1 MKRTPAQRKYKSSS
15 KTTINRSVRKNF
27 FRIGVV
33 LVVFFVSLILLFSYS
48 FYKYLNQKF
57 ASALSYTSYS
67 ISDDQIPTVSYIVA
81 EDLNSDPIVIKKVN
95 FIIFNKEN
103 KKVSIYD
110 ISVDSDFSL
119 PGKFGNEVLSKAF
132 ALGGLNSEN
141 RFVSGAEA
149 VNRSIFKLFGFK
161 VDKFLLTDIEHS
173 KFFDE
178 LWHDGGVL
186 NYKSLRDVSSL
197 GENLKTNLD
206 IREFYDL
213 MSFIRSLP
221 KDRVVDENNGPKN
234 FQNTDGFDS
243 YVKEFTYESPL
254 AKDQKN
260 IAVLNGTNF
269 SGLAS
274 FGSRVINNY
283 GGRVVASSS
292 SSRTYDK
299 SVIITDDL
307 SSDTTNFLSRVFKIT
322 NILSSEHAGHY
333 LENEVDRS
341 DVVVIFGFDTSGD
354 LY

>member
-1 MKRTPAQRKYKSSS
+1 MKRSPAQRKYKSGS
-15 KTTINRSVRKNF
+15 KTVINRSVRKSF
-27 FRIGVV
+27 FRIGLV
-33 LVVFFVSLILLFSYS
+33 LFVFVISLFLLFSYS

-103 KKVSIYD
+103 KKVSLYD

-119 PGKFGNEVLSKAF
+119 PGKFGNEVLSKVF

-161 VDKFLLTDIEHS
+161 VDKFLLTDLKHS
-173 KFFDE
+173 DFFDK

-186 NYKSLRDVSSL
+186 NYKNVKDVSNL

-213 MSFIRSLP
+213 MSFVNSLP
-221 KDRVVDENNGPKN
+221 KDRVVDEKNVPRN
-234 FQNTDGFDS
+234 FQDTAGFDS
-243 YVKEFTYESPL
+243 YIKEFTYESPL

-260 IAVLNGTNF
+260 IAVLNGTNY

-307 SSDTTNFLSRVFKIT
+307 GSNTTNFLSRVFKIT
-322 NILSSEHAGHY
+322 NILPREQASAY

-341 DVVVIFGFDTSGD
+341 DVVIIFGFDTSGD